1 MTPSQ
6 LLTNTIEGAL
16 NRYLELDP
24 ATLPRLEKLSGKV
37 IAVEITGTSV
47 TLYLL
52 PGAAG
57 IAVHTQ
63 HEGSVD
69 TLLRGTP
76 WALLR
81 MAMQKGS
88 GANTLLSS
96 EQVTLSGDTE
106 LAQQVKH
113 ILDDMD
119 IDWEELLSKV
129 VGDVLAHKVMN
140 TARDARAWG
149 ERSLAVLGQNFTEYQ
164 QEEARNLPT
173 RHEVNDYLKAVDVVR
188 DDVERMAQRVRRLQS
203 VAAQDTETKV

>member
-1 MTPSQ
+1 LTPSQ
-6 LLTNTIEGAL
+6 LLTGAVEAAL
-16 NRYLELDP
+16 NRYLRLDP

-52 PGAAG
+52 PGATG
-57 IAVHTQ
+57 MVVHTQ

-69 TLLRGTP
+69 TLLCGTP
-76 WALLR
+76 WALLC
-81 MAMQKGS
+81 MATQKGN
-88 GANTLLSS
+88 GANTLLAS
-96 EQVTLSGDTE
+96 EQATLSGDTE

-119 IDWEELLSKV
+119 IDWEELLSRV
-129 VGDVLAHKVMN
+129 VGDVLAHNVMS
-140 TARDARAWG
+140 TARDARTWG

-173 RHEVNDYLKAVDVVR
+173 CHEVNAYLKAVDVLR
-188 DDVERMAQRVRRLQS
+188 DDVERTAQRVSRLQS
-203 VAAQDTETKV
+203 TVAQDAEARV